1 MEIYDIIHGN
11 IVIDPLAKRII
22 DTEEFQRL
30 RNIKQLGCCNFV
42 FPGTVH
48 TRFEHSIGV
57 YYLAKKYIDI
67 LNKQHVYFTERER
80 ECISIAGL
88 IHDLGHGPYSHLFD
102 ELFTKDKNHEY
113 RSGELF
119 KMMNEKYNFGI
130 TKDEIE
136 TIINYIY
143 PKNIEINP
151 TEKYKYQIISN
162 NNGIDVDRFD
172 YLMRDIQMTGLNY
185 GIEYERIMHHS
196 KIEEGEIIY
205 SEKVKTNIEE
215 FFRIRFIMYKEVY
228 NHRTVRGI
236 EFMMKD
242 FIRFFNELYSISNI
256 IQNDDWIKFNQ
267 LNDSIIYLHNFHT
280 NLNEKECKMKEII
293 HNIMA
298 RNIYKSIGE
307 IITKED
313 INPTIDTT
321 NDNIIIDKI
330 VINYNDYETCK
341 YYQEK
346 NIQNTIRNSSDK
358 LYILRIYT
366 KGKEQKDHDE
376 AMKIFNSLLQ

>member
-1 MEIYDIIHGN
+1 MI
-11 IVIDPLAKRII
+11 
-22 DTEEFQRL
+22 
-30 RNIKQLGCCNFV
+30 
-42 FPGTVH
+42 
-48 TRFEHSIGV
+48 
-57 YYLAKKYIDI
+57 
-67 LNKQHVYFTERER
+67 
-80 ECISIAGL
+80 
-88 IHDLGHGPYSHLFD
+88 
-102 ELFTKDKNHEY
+102 
-113 RSGELF
+113 RS
-119 KMMNEKYNFGI
+119 
-130 TKDEIE
+130 
-136 TIINYIY
+136 
-143 PKNIEINP
+143 
-151 TEKYKYQIISN
+151 
-162 NNGIDVDRFD
+162 
-172 YLMRDIQMTGLNY
+172 
-185 GIEYERIMHHS
+185 
-196 KIEEGEIIY
+196 
-205 SEKVKTNIEE
+205 
-215 FFRIRFIMYKEVY
+215 
-228 NHRTVRGI
+228 
-236 EFMMKD
+236 
-242 FIRFFNELYSISNI
+242 FNISNI

-313 INPTIDTT
+313 IIPTIDTT

-346 NIQNTIRNSSDK
+346 NIQNTISNSSDK